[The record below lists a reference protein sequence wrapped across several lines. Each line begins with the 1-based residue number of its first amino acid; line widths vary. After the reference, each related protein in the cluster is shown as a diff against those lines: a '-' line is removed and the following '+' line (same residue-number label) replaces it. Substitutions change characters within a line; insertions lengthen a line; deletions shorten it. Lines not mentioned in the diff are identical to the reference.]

1 MDATS
6 APGSPAPVSLMG
18 FRFKVSSYLV
28 PYLWLARNT
37 DHSQL
42 YGLKSEK
49 KYNLFASKAKYQ

>member
-49 KYNLFASKAKYQ
+49 NVQFVCFKG